1 MTGSRPYVT
10 GSRPNKNK
18 SMICCSYHALVVF
31 NNYSA
36 DHKLL
41 DMQTNSTTEEMKSLA
56 TCLNKL
62 VLDGYT
68 EDFKAAERGLL
79 SLQSERIYEPTQVHV
94 VNFFRFEG
102 ASDPADNTILYVI
115 ETNDGVK
122 GTLVDAYGSYADAKV
137 TAFMA
142 EVEDIN
148 KKTVNNDSATNN

>member
-1 MTGSRPYVT
+1 MLFSDFFKHIST
-10 GSRPNKNK
+10 
-18 SMICCSYHALVVF
+18 
-31 NNYSA
+31 
-36 DHKLL
+36 DHKNI
-41 DMQTNSTTEEMKSLA
+41 DMQTNSSTEEMKSLA

-79 SLQSERIYEPTQVHV
+79 SLQSEKIYEPSQIHV

-115 ETNDGVK
+115 ETNDGTK
-122 GTLVDAYGSYADAKV
+122 GTLVDAYGSYADTKV
-137 TAFMA
+137 TTFMQ

-148 KKTVNNDSATNN
+148 KKPVNNNDSNN

>member
-1 MTGSRPYVT
+1 
-10 GSRPNKNK
+10 
-18 SMICCSYHALVVF
+18 MIKKYHAF
-31 NNYSA
+31 FGFFKHGSTDQKNIF
-36 DHKLL
+36 
-41 DMQTNSTTEEMKSLA
+41 MQTNSSTEEMKSLA
-56 TCLNKL
+56 SCLNKL

-79 SLQSERIYEPTQVHV
+79 SLQSEKIYEPSQIHV

-122 GTLVDAYGSYADAKV
+122 GTLVDAYGSYADSKV
-137 TAFMA
+137 TSFMQ

-148 KKTVNNDSATNN
+148 KKTVPNDSND

>member
-1 MTGSRPYVT
+1 MLFSDFLNTDRQII
-10 GSRPNKNK
+10 KN
-18 SMICCSYHALVVF
+18 IF
-31 NNYSA
+31 
-36 DHKLL
+36 
-41 DMQTNSTTEEMKSLA
+41 MQTNSSTEEMKSLA
-56 TCLNKL
+56 SCLNKL

-79 SLQSERIYEPTQVHV
+79 SLQSEKIYEPSQIHV

-122 GTLVDAYGSYADAKV
+122 GTLVDAYGSYADSKV
-137 TAFMA
+137 TSFMQ

-148 KKTVNNDSATNN
+148 KKTVPNDSNN